1 MRRLPNPWFLLPV
14 LGAAALGALLG
25 REVARVTCS
34 FGADAV
40 ETGRQGCPGFEV
52 VAAIGGAIVAAV
64 GVAVVVTLAIRSL
77 AEWRETRAAEAESET
92 SEPG

>member
-14 LGAAALGALLG
+14 LAAAALGGLLG

-34 FGADAV
+34 FGSDAL
-40 ETGRQGCPGFEV
+40 EAGRAGCPGFEV
-52 VAAIGGAIVAAV
+52 FAAIAGALVAAA

-77 AEWRETRAAEAESET
+77 AEWRETREAEQ
-92 SEPG
+92 EPGEVT

>member
-1 MRRLPNPWFLLPV
+1 MTRLPSPWFLLPV
-14 LGAAALGALLG
+14 LAATALGGLLG

-34 FGADAV
+34 FGSGAV

-52 VAAIGGAIVAAV
+52 FAAIAGALVAAF

-77 AEWRETRAAEAESET
+77 AEWRETREMQAEE
-92 SEPG
+92 EPGPI